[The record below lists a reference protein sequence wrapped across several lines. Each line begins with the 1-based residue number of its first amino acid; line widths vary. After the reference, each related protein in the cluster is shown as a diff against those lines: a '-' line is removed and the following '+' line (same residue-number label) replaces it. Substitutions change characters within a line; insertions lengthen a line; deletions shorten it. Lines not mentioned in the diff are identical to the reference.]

1 MWDLDG
7 TGMFDNILLHYFRG
21 ALESGYY
28 LWLSLQKSLLKKDLS
43 ELSVGDWLLVK
54 SFLCPSKPQELQL
67 QSLSP
72 GKIRAFMRTKGHQ
85 N

>member
-7 TGMFDNILLHYFRG
+7 TEMFDNILLHYFRG

-67 QSLSP
+67 PLIQTCRVYLLA
-72 GKIRAFMRTKGHQ
+72 KFGHS
-85 N
+85 